1 MAAIHAIS
9 KGQLRMQLNEVA
21 GNAVAVYPAFR
32 KVLGLNAAAA
42 QFLSQAVYWAERTN
56 DGWFYKTEAEW
67 QDEIGLVPDEVRDAR
82 KNLKAFGILDEQR
95 KGIPAKMFFR
105 INADVLMAAL
115 AGDVQEVSL
124 EQVLTIHRTK
134 LTQLSK
140 TGLMRATKLGVKA
153 EYVDYAAVLEKH
165 GMVCGCCG
173 KAIVRSPGKGGQH
186 LSFDHIIPLAAG
198 GTHVF
203 DNLQPAHASCNG
215 AKGSKVLASATR
227 TISLEKSSSSTVVE
241 LEVLQKKHKQSSAKP
256 TITETTQRLRK
267 DSLSEPAPTDPRQL
281 VEMTLSWKP
290 DYQQLEPNARLAMV
304 SMDRFTD
311 DVVGSFVVHHAASGS
326 VKTNAQWL
334 AALVAWV
341 KREKVKADAS
351 GGKAADETGVPVD
364 QIIDLYHRVCPN
376 LPRVIVTTD
385 KTLRGM
391 IVDRWNEAEAHRD
404 GKGFWLPFFEK
415 ANNRSQVFY
424 RGQNVVPRLEALVS
438 RAVFREISEAQQ

>member
-21 GNAVAVYPAFR
+21 GHAVAVYPAFR

-42 QFLSQAVYWAERTN
+42 QFLSQAVYWTERTA
-56 DGWFYKTEAEW
+56 DGWFYKTNAEW
-67 QDEIGLVPDEVRDAR
+67 NEETGLTVEEINGAR
-82 KNLKAFGILDEQR
+82 RKLKALGLISEQR
-95 KGIPAKMFFR
+95 KGIPPKLHYRVDTERLLALLSGENPAINSGKTPELKVVKPLQR
-105 INADVLMAAL
+105 IPENPGVNT
-115 AGDVQEVSL
+115 EN
-124 EQVLTIHRTK
+124 
-134 LTQLSK
+134 TQ
-140 TGLMRATKLGVKA
+140 GLQQTA
-153 EYVDYAAVLEKH
+153 
-165 GMVCGCCG
+165 
-173 KAIVRSPGKGGQH
+173 
-186 LSFDHIIPLAAG
+186 
-198 GTHVF
+198 
-203 DNLQPAHASCNG
+203 
-215 AKGSKVLASATR
+215 
-227 TISLEKSSSSTVVE
+227 
-241 LEVLQKKHKQSSAKP
+241 
-256 TITETTQRLRK
+256 
-267 DSLSEPAPTDPRQL
+267 LSEPAPTDPRQL

-290 DYQQLEPNARLAMV
+290 DLQQLEPNARLAMV

-311 DVVGSFVVHHAASGS
+311 DVVGSFVVHHAASGL

-351 GGKAADETGVPVD
+351 GGKAVDETGVPVD

-391 IVDRWNEAEAHRD
+391 IVDRWNEAEVHRD

>member
-42 QFLSQAVYWAERTN
+42 QFLSQAVYWTERTA
-56 DGWFYKTEAEW
+56 DGWFYKTESQWFE
-67 QDEIGLVPDEVRDAR
+67 EIGLSAKEVRSAR
-82 KNLKAFGILDEQR
+82 KALKDIALLEEVR
-95 KGIPAKMFFR
+95 KGVPAKMHYR
-105 INADVLMAAL
+105 VDVDLLFSYMD
-115 AGDVQEVSL
+115 G
-124 EQVLTIHRTK
+124 
-134 LTQLSK
+134 SK
-140 TGLMRATKLGVKA
+140 GITSCAQKVELV
-153 EYVDYAAVLEKH
+153 VLE
-165 GMVCGCCG
+165 
-173 KAIVRSPGKGGQH
+173 GGIQ
-186 LSFDHIIPLAAG
+186 SCQN
-198 GTHVF
+198 GT
-203 DNLQPAHASCNG
+203 
-215 AKGSKVLASATR
+215 
-227 TISLEKSSSSTVVE
+227 
-241 LEVLQKKHKQSSAKP
+241 
-256 TITETTQRLRK
+256 TITENTQRLRK

-290 DYQQLEPNARLAMV
+290 DHQQLEPNARLAMV

-311 DVVGSFVVHHAASGS
+311 DVVGSFVVHHAASGL